1 MDKAKIIKK
10 IKARARNG
18 RIPCKKVLQIA
29 AEENITPKAIGK
41 ILNDNSI
48 KIVTCQLGCFQ

>member
-1 MDKAKIIKK
+1 MDTAKIIKK
-10 IKARARNG
+10 IKAGARNG
-18 RIPCKKVLQIA
+18 KISCKKALQIA
-29 AEENITPKAIGK
+29 AEENVTPKTIGK